1 MATQRKTNFEALRCI
16 CAVMIVAGH
25 ITGETDIFRGGVAHR
40 LFLALMSSGA
50 RIAVSTFIMIGA
62 WFLVDS
68 HFKFER
74 IVRIWLETAF
84 YAVSLSLIS
93 KFFLRLNVSTS
104 DLVKAALPFCGHVLW
119 FPCVY
124 MGMLICSPFLNQ
136 IICLCAK
143 RWLQYILL
151 VNLFLLSFIPTIVPG
166 NSGLFFNEFNWF
178 LFIYIFIGYYKRYGI
193 NIVEKKVVYLSLS
206 IGLYCFLA
214 SLWVIFSIY
223 KNKIGYLNRM
233 ESYYIHDLETLPAF
247 LCSVGLFVWFKNIK
261 IQYNRWINMCASSTF
276 AVYIIHQ
283 VPIFYEYLW
292 NDLFAFERFASEKY
306 FFAYFI
312 LAVAMIFI
320 VCVIVDQIRLKLEQ
334 MLLSGNYSKR

>member
-1 MATQRKTNFEALRCI
+1 M
-16 CAVMIVAGH
+16 
-25 ITGETDIFRGGVAHR
+25 
-40 LFLALMSSGA
+40 
-50 RIAVSTFIMIGA
+50 
-62 WFLVDS
+62 
-68 HFKFER
+68 
-74 IVRIWLETAF
+74 
-84 YAVSLSLIS
+84 
-93 KFFLRLNVSTS
+93 
-104 DLVKAALPFCGHVLW
+104 
-119 FPCVY
+119 
-124 MGMLICSPFLNQ
+124 
-136 IICLCAK
+136 
-143 RWLQYILL
+143 
-151 VNLFLLSFIPTIVPG
+151 
-166 NSGLFFNEFNWF
+166 
-178 LFIYIFIGYYKRYGI
+178 
-193 NIVEKKVVYLSLS
+193 EKKVVYLSLS

-334 MLLSGNYSKR
+334 MLLSGNYIKAIINRVDEYINTLEKN